1 MSVLSDK
8 ISNLPRGKSFVI
20 NFDNDLNE
28 ATEGGNLLEHYTMYH
43 LATLIE
49 QSDISFNGNSN
60 TFLTNKKF
68 IDLKKKHVPEI
79 DARMNSYGRSQATKI
94 FKDIISNKENQLDLE
109 VEIIHQDV
117 RKEGSADITL
127 RFHKLSTREMMDEI
141 RISLKKSE
149 NPGGT
154 PMGMKVLLSFL
165 TKIANDISEKI
176 DASSNTDT
184 DILSRFIKSDHIKQQ
199 LKFVR
204 DAKLANGFFSDRN
217 IPNSERVNYD
227 LFQDFI
233 NSDFY
238 KNDTSLA
245 KRNYD
250 KKDVFYND
258 RSQRATRSSAWQSY
272 LKTKFDMNKLM
283 AAYADIFNHIVEQ
296 YIDNPNTLEVIKE
309 KIKFFIGFDD
319 VEIYKAT
326 PQGDLVDIKR
336 FNETKG
342 YQDIMNIIQ
351 RSTKILF
358 RKDPKLRKVYVEI
371 YVLNDLLG
379 RFSFGMNYLGGE
391 IQVGV
396 DYRDLEQGK
405 TFL

>member
-1 MSVLSDK
+1 
-8 ISNLPRGKSFVI
+8 
-20 NFDNDLNE
+20 
-28 ATEGGNLLEHYTMYH
+28 
-43 LATLIE
+43 
-49 QSDISFNGNSN
+49 
-60 TFLTNKKF
+60 
-68 IDLKKKHVPEI
+68 
-79 DARMNSYGRSQATKI
+79 
-94 FKDIISNKENQLDLE
+94 
-109 VEIIHQDV
+109 
-117 RKEGSADITL
+117 
-127 RFHKLSTREMMDEI
+127 
-141 RISLKKSE
+141 
-149 NPGGT
+149 
-154 PMGMKVLLSFL
+154 
-165 TKIANDISEKI
+165 
-176 DASSNTDT
+176 
-184 DILSRFIKSDHIKQQ
+184 
-199 LKFVR
+199 
-204 DAKLANGFFSDRN
+204 
-217 IPNSERVNYD
+217 
-227 LFQDFI
+227 
-233 NSDFY
+233 
-238 KNDTSLA
+238 
-245 KRNYD
+245 
-250 KKDVFYND
+250 
-258 RSQRATRSSAWQSY
+258 
-272 LKTKFDMNKLM
+272 MNKLM